1 MNYEQLKEKAL
12 VDWRNFSNPDTARIL
27 IGTGTCGLAAGAGD
41 LIDIIKDYVR
51 KRHVDAQVCDTG
63 CLGLCYAEPLVE
75 LRKPGAPAILFGRL
89 NPENITECL
98 ENYFENNK
106 WDDPNA
112 LAIMEGDSINSIPYF
127 RDLPMIRGQVRIA
140 SRNFGI
146 INPENINHYI
156 ARDGYAGLAKSL
168 KLSHEDVITEVKA
181 SGLRGRGGAG
191 FPTGIKWEFCRNAP
205 GNKKY
210 MICNGDEG
218 DPGAFMDRSV
228 LESDPHAVIEGMTI
242 AAYAIG
248 ADEGYIYVRAE
259 YPLAIKRLEKAI
271 KDALDMNL
279 VGKSILGS
287 KFSFDIHIKK
297 GAGAFV
303 CGEETALIASIEGK
317 RGMPKSRP
325 PFPAQSGLFNKPS
338 NINNVET
345 LANIPFILRNG
356 SSEFAENGTE
366 KSRGTKTFALTG
378 RITRT
383 GLIEVPLG
391 ITLREIIFDI
401 GGGIPDGKKFKAVQ
415 TGGPSGGCIPC
426 DLLDLPVD
434 YEKLAEA
441 GAIMGSGG
449 MVVMDESTCMVDI
462 ARYFISFTQSE
473 SCGKCVPC
481 RLGTRQM
488 MLILDSITRGD
499 AKVDD
504 INLLI
509 ELGET
514 IRLGSL
520 CGLGQTAPNPVLTT
534 IKYYKDEYEQHII
547 NRICPAGS
555 CSNLLTYEIDKKKC
569 IGCTACAKA
578 CPVDAISGKPKEVHA
593 IDQEECTRCGSCFDV
608 CKFEAVKK
616 S

>member
-41 LIDIIKDYVR
+41 LMDIIKDYV
-51 KRHVDAQVCDTG
+51 KDQHIDAQVYGTG

-75 LRKPGAPAILFGRL
+75 LKKPGAPGILFGNL
-89 NPENITECL
+89 NPENVTECL
-98 ENYFENNK
+98 ENYFKHNK
-106 WDDPNA
+106 LDDPNA
-112 LAIMEGDSINSIPYF
+112 LAVMEGDSVNSIPYF
-127 RDLPMIRGQVRIA
+127 QDLPMIKGQVRIA

-156 ARDGYAGLAKSL
+156 ARDGYAGLAKYL

-228 LESDPHAVIEGMTI
+228 IESDPHSVIEGMTI

-279 VGKSILGS
+279 VGNSILGS

-356 SSEFAENGTE
+356 SSKFAENGTE

-449 MVVMDESTCMVDI
+449 MVVMDESTCIVDI

-514 IRLGSL
+514 IKLASL

-569 IGCTACAKA
+569 IGCTAGAKA

-593 IDQEECTRCGSCFDV
+593 IDQEKCTRCGSCFDV